1 MANSSDRLRVLIAAV
16 LTSTLSNTAAQD
28 DPQPIS
34 LDAESS
40 LFDRQTNRVEFR
52 QLTIAQGDM
61 SISADEAVASGL
73 DFEEGEWRLTGNV
86 TLTLESARIMA
97 DSALM
102 TFVDNELQTAELIGD
117 PATLEDLGDPDEDPE
132 ADPISGGAARL
143 VYDNAAQVMRMLDGA
158 WFASGQ
164 TEFRGC
170 DLIYDL
176 EQEQLSSGSSECGEN
191 VVITIVPRDEEDD
204 EDETSESSSSP

>member
-1 MANSSDRLRVLIAAV
+1 MANSTDRLRLFAAAV
-16 LTSTLSNTAAQD
+16 LASALSSTAAQED

-40 LFDRQTNRVEFR
+40 LFDRQTNRVEFQ
-52 QLTIAQGDM
+52 QLTISQGDM
-61 SISADEAVASGL
+61 SISADEAIASGL
-73 DFEEGEWRLTGNV
+73 DFEEGEWRFTGNV
-86 TLTLESARIMA
+86 TFTVESARIDA

-117 PATLEDLGDPDEDPE
+117 PATLEDAGDPD
-132 ADPISGGAARL
+132 ADPVRGGAARL
-143 VYDNAAQVMRMLDGA
+143 VYDNAAQIMRMLDGA

-164 TEFRGC
+164 NEFRGC

-176 EQEQLSSGSSECGEN
+176 EQEQLSSGSSDCGEP
-191 VVITIVPRDEEDD
+191 VVITIVPDNEEDEE
-204 EDETSESSSSP
+204 SESSPSP

>member
-1 MANSSDRLRVLIAAV
+1 MDNSTDRLRVLAAGILLIALNAAV
-16 LTSTLSNTAAQD
+16 AQD

-52 QLTIAQGDM
+52 RLTISQGDM
-61 SISADEAVASGL
+61 SISADEAIATGL
-73 DFEEGEWRLTGNV
+73 DFEEGEWRFSGNV
-86 TLTLESARIMA
+86 TFTVESARIDA

-117 PATLEDLGDPDEDPE
+117 PATLEDLGDPD
-132 ADPISGGAARL
+132 ADPVRGGASRL

-164 TEFRGC
+164 NEFRGC

-176 EQEQLSSGSSECGEN
+176 EKEQLTSGSSDCGEP
-191 VVITIVPRDEEDD
+191 VVITIVPRNEEDEE
-204 EDETSESSSSP
+204 SESSAAP